1 MSSFIRGFTSLFME
15 QLEEERQ
22 RLAEEA
28 KAVEYRTRH
37 VDIENISSSEDAI
50 EAAYKAQFPD
60 YQLLFDE
67 EVQAQAQM
75 QGEEVSEE
83 VKETLTKE
91 VFNKV
96 AHGSD
101 AVGIEAIKEVVT
113 QSGMEE
119 KVIDD
124 V

>member
-1 MSSFIRGFTSLFME
+1 MMTTRTVITARTATTVTK
-15 QLEEERQ
+15 EE
-22 RLAEEA
+22 
-28 KAVEYRTRH
+28 KPVAVEK
-37 VDIENISSSEDAI
+37 EEK
-50 EAAYKAQFPD
+50 KASWR
-60 YQLLFDE
+60 
-67 EVQAQAQM
+67 M
-75 QGEEVSEE
+75 SEE

>member
-1 MSSFIRGFTSLFME
+1 M
-15 QLEEERQ
+15 QAVEEVEAKSDIVPDHVKA
-22 RLAEEA
+22 LAEEA
-28 KAVEYRTRH
+28 KAGEYRTRH

-83 VKETLTKE
+83 AGSE
-91 VFNKV
+91 V
-96 AHGSD
+96 
-101 AVGIEAIKEVVT
+101 
-113 QSGMEE
+113 
-119 KVIDD
+119 
-124 V
+124 

>member
-1 MSSFIRGFTSLFME
+1 M
-15 QLEEERQ
+15 
-22 RLAEEA
+22 
-28 KAVEYRTRH
+28 
-37 VDIENISSSEDAI
+37 
-50 EAAYKAQFPD
+50 
-60 YQLLFDE
+60 
-67 EVQAQAQM
+67 
-75 QGEEVSEE
+75 SEE